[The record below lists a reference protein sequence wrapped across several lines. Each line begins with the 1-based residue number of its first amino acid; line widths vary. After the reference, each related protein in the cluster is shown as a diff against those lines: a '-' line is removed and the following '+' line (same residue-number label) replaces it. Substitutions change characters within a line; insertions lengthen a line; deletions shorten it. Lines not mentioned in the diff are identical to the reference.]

1 MSETIPQ
8 SNDVVKLDLSVGF
21 VQTAL
26 VEDVP
31 YVVFRPAVTSIGLA
45 YSAQLQKLKDRSWV
59 SRVDIDTTGIDGK
72 TYRMVAVDVPT
83 FLMWLATV
91 NERKVSETA
100 RPALIAYQRETSHAV
115 YSYWMRGGAVNP
127 RATAEQ
133 LEDLRELARGWEILA
148 GEGVDY
154 SAREAATILNR
165 DHDIITGQNTLFA
178 YMRTCRMLDRRNRPY
193 ASHKEHVVLRMG
205 DEWYDADGEL
215 RTGRSQVRVTVKG
228 MSYLHRH
235 LSRPTVAA

>member
-1 MSETIPQ
+1 MTATIPQ
-8 SNDVVKLDLSVGF
+8 HSDVVKLDLSVGSLL
-21 VQTAL
+21 TTL
-26 VEDVP
+26 IGGEP
-31 YVVFRPAVTSIGLA
+31 HVVFRPAVEKIGLD
-45 YSAQLQKLKDRSWV
+45 YSTQLRKLKSRSWAN
-59 SRVDIDTTGIDGK
+59 RGLMTTVAEDGK
-72 TYRMVAVDVPT
+72 IRDMVTLDTPS

-91 NERKVSETA
+91 NETRVSEDV
-100 RPALIAYQRETSHAV
+100 RPTLVAYQRETSGAV
-115 YSYWMRGGAVNP
+115 YGYWTRGGAVNP
-127 RATAEQ
+127 HATAEQ